1 MPTNPHVLVVDDQ
14 PDYRE
19 SIATLLATEG
29 FRVSG
34 ASSGDEALTM
44 VEAASLGD
52 QIDILLLDYRMPGRN
67 GGQTLK
73 ELRARGVPAR
83 AILVS
88 ATPGIEVL
96 RHRFGFDEAL
106 AKPCSFA
113 DLIAAIRRCIG
124 NGVAGATPMPGLP
137 TAI

>member
-106 AKPCSFA
+106 AKPCSFS

-124 NGVAGATPMPGLP
+124 NGAAPMPGLP